1 MGDQAYRSSGQSLSR
16 RPPIFN
22 TTINL
27 LLDHIQTVCPVAGY
41 RLSSSAREFSIL
53 QYADDT
59 CLIAK
64 NAKKCQQMLHATEVW
79 LDWAGMKPKVSKCR
93 ALGLQSRTARS
104 SHFFKPQLSLCS
116 EEIPY
121 LENDATLFLG
131 MPVTSIMSTTGHQ
144 ESLSPKLLD
153 LLNRVDSSP
162 ITTKQKIR
170 LYKDCVCPHLSWG
183 FRALELP
190 ISWVQRE
197 LESKA
202 AKSLKKWLQ
211 IPQGGN
217 PQLHYLPRADGGLA
231 LPALSTLYKQQ
242 QSSRH
247 VIFRSSQDECVRF
260 LEANTRYHHKG
271 KFSAASVVSDV
282 QSHNTASTKQQLKTQ
297 VSQHILA
304 ADSAVRRE
312 HLTSLRVQG
321 QLFRMDNDLSYW
333 SEAISFRIQ
342 CCY

>member
-41 RLSSSAREFSIL
+41 CLSSSVREFSIL
-53 QYADDT
+53 QYTDDT

-64 NAKKCQQMLHATEVW
+64 NSKKCQQMLHATEVW
-79 LDWAGMKPKVSKCR
+79 LDWAGMKPTVSKCR

-104 SHFFKPQLSLCS
+104 SHFFNPQLSLCS

-131 MPVTSIMSTTGHQ
+131 MPVTSIMPTTGHQ
-144 ESLSPKLLD
+144 EFLSAKLLD

-170 LYKDCVCPHLSWG
+170 LYKDWVCPRLSWG
-183 FRALELP
+183 FRVLELP

-202 AKSLKKWLQ
+202 ARSLKCVVTNTTGRQ
-211 IPQGGN
+211 P
-217 PQLHYLPRADGGLA
+217 
-231 LPALSTLYKQQ
+231 PAP
-242 QSSRH
+242 
-247 VIFRSSQDECVRF
+247 
-260 LEANTRYHHKG
+260 
-271 KFSAASVVSDV
+271 
-282 QSHNTASTKQQLKTQ
+282 
-297 VSQHILA
+297 
-304 ADSAVRRE
+304 
-312 HLTSLRVQG
+312 
-321 QLFRMDNDLSYW
+321 LF
-333 SEAISFRIQ
+333 A
-342 CCY
+342 